1 MRRGRGN
8 GNNFFNNLPQQP
20 QTQYRQNRND
30 LRMLTRRETAF
41 NDQVNQFYEQQDR
54 LREENA
60 RLRQQNRDYRRQN
73 RDYRR
78 QNRQLQ
84 NQIEATNQ
92 QFPWY
97 NNDFW
102 EQNMNMFDVPVDN
115 NLPQQL
121 PQANNQYGDDQF
133 DGDIFEY
140 PQGTPF
146 VFIDDNDWNNQ
157 IDFNDQYNDG
167 YNNYNYFL

>member
-60 RLRQQNRDYRRQN
+60 RLRQQNKNYRRQN

-84 NQIEATNQ
+84 GRVQDLEYQVAPYGNE
-92 QFPWY
+92 
-97 NNDFW
+97 FW
-102 EQNMNMFDVPVDN
+102 ENEMNNFDN
-115 NLPQQL
+115 NP
-121 PQANNQYGDDQF
+121 PQADNQYGDDQF

-157 IDFNDQYNDG
+157 IDFNNGYNNG
-167 YNNYNYFL
+167 YNNYFY